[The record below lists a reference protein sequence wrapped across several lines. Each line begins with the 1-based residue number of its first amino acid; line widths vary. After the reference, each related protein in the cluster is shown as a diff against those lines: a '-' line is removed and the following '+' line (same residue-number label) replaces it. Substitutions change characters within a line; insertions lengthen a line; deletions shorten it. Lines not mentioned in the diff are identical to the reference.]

1 MTTDAMT
8 NHYLAG
14 TGLDLQSCK
23 TVVGAAK
30 ATCAAASAHGIKT
43 TVYLSTAITPLAML
57 CFFLSRRTIKR
68 DIENAEAMPS
78 RPMSTSRLS
87 TYLFIAGALPGA
99 ALANAS
105 SMFFR
110 TPPPL
115 FWLQGLAAGGMIGVI
130 VALMIVGASR
140 RAPVPA

>member
-14 TGLDLQSCK
+14 TGLDLQACK

-105 SMFFR
+105 SMFFKA
-110 TPPPL
+110 PPPL